1 MKRLWKNIF
10 QILKKSFPNNH
21 QFYKIFK
28 KNTIKLN
35 YSCTKNM
42 VFILYSHNKPV
53 LKPSVNTRGCNYR
66 DRNSFFPDFKSK
78 TPQIFYGAGVSN
90 NFDNESK
97 YSYCLTDT
105 FFKESY
111 HNHKSSFGYE
121 RYRHETKL

>member
-10 QILKKSFPNNH
+10 QNFKEKLSQQPSVLQDIQKDHHKVKLQLHEKHGIYIIITQQASF
-21 QFYKIFK
+21 
-28 KNTIKLN
+28 
-35 YSCTKNM
+35 
-42 VFILYSHNKPV
+42 
-53 LKPSVNTRGCNYR
+53 KPSVNTRGCNYR
-66 DRNSFFPDFKSK
+66 DRNRFFPDLKSK

-90 NFDNESK
+90 NFHNESK